1 MQDPDRVR
9 SFGGYNKSRQPRSD
23 LDNHLDHGLTELR
36 RTGPLF
42 RLAEKYVWHSALND
56 SVRIILPKRAHV
68 LDLRLRPLF

>member
-1 MQDPDRVR
+1 
-9 SFGGYNKSRQPRSD
+9 

-68 LDLRLRPLF
+68 PDLRLRPLF